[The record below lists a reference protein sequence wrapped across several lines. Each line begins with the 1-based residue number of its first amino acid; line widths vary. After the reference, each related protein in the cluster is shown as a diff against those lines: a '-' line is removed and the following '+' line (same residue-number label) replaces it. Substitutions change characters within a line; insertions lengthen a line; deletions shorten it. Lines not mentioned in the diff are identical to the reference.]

1 MKINSGLFSTTT
13 GWNWDQNGPTQAHAE
28 SPRSTLLLAF
38 GSPELLD
45 DTAALGTLMARYP
58 NAHVLG
64 ASSYGVIVGNQNID
78 DSIHCT
84 ALEFEYSEL
93 VSAYCEVSDINESE
107 TAGRTIGKKLMQ
119 KSGLRGILV
128 LADGLTVNGTQLL
141 AGLKEQCPNIPIAG
155 GMAGDGTRFQSTR
168 VIYNGVAQQKIATAI
183 GFYGE
188 HLVFTRGCKAGP
200 IGFGPLRQ
208 VTKSVGNVV
217 FEIDN
222 QPALQL
228 YKTYLGELA
237 KQLPGAATYFPL
249 SLRRSSSSET
259 PLIRSVLGIDEEN
272 QSITVAGDMP
282 EGSYTQLMRASQSQL
297 LLGAQH
303 AIDEATEDLPKD
315 LPVLGLTVSCFGRRV
330 LLGERTD
337 DEIEIIH
344 DTLPKLSQHT
354 GFFSY
359 GEISSFDGGQCD
371 FHNMTLALTTLAEYK
386 PEKKNGTQLDTLPVA

>member
-1 MKINSGLFSTTT
+1 M
-13 GWNWDQNGPTQAHAE
+13 
-28 SPRSTLLLAF
+28 F
-38 GSPELLD
+38 GTPELLE
-45 DTAALGTLMARYP
+45 DTDILTNLMARYP

-64 ASSYGVIVGNQNID
+64 ASSYGVIAGNQNID

-84 ALEFEYSEL
+84 ALEFEHSEL
-93 VSAYCEVSDINESE
+93 VSAYAEVSSIDESE
-107 TAGRTIGKKLMQ
+107 NAGRIIGEKLM
-119 KSGLRGILV
+119 KKPGLRGIFV

-141 AGLKEQCPNIPIAG
+141 AGLKEKCPTTAIAG
-155 GMAGDGTRFQSTR
+155 GMAGDGTRFKSTS
-168 VIYNGVAQQKIATAI
+168 VICNGVAQQKIATAI

-188 HLVFTRGCKAGP
+188 HVFFNRGCQAGP
-200 IGFGPLRQ
+200 IGFGPLRK
-208 VTKSVGNVV
+208 VTKSLGNIV

-237 KQLPGAATYFPL
+237 EQLPGAATFFPL
-249 SLRRSSSSET
+249 SLRRTNSTET
-259 PLIRSVLGIDEEN
+259 PLIRSVLGINEEA

-282 EGSYTQLMRASQSQL
+282 EGCYTQLMRASQSQL
-297 LLGAQH
+297 ISGAQR
-303 AIDEATEDLPKD
+303 AIDEATQNIPKD

-337 DEIEIIH
+337 DELEIIS
-344 DTLPKLSQHT
+344 DTLPAFSHHT

-371 FHNMTLALTTLAEYK
+371 FHNMTLALTTIGEHK
-386 PEKKNGTQLDTLPVA
+386 PHSRHLEESNTLVAG